1 MAANIDAGF
10 RGWVDGQDAVQDA
23 VICAYLLSPSTEIRS
38 VTSWL
43 RVTARN
49 VARADLRH
57 KGAEERA
64 WRRWFNIDAQAA
76 EGDATYQWA
85 RPESLVVTAVRGLPD
100 RQREV
105 LVLHYWADLE
115 VCAIATRLGIST
127 GTVKSTL
134 HRARANLGTTLNSG
148 KDTTMTAWNLNGNA
162 PEDFEYGRVRDE
174 PSGTAVLCLRST
186 SPQPRGFGTISQRFD
201 ADDYRGR
208 RWRLAG
214 DIRTDTDKWASLWMR
229 VDPHSADPRGGSRPL
244 AFDNMR
250 SRARHGTTSW
260 SRAEIVLGVDT
271 DAAAVSFGFLL
282 AGPGAAHLRNL
293 TFEEVGSDVPTT
305 EHHRPPQRAPDDLDF
320 GGTPQLDSL

>member
-1 MAANIDAGF
+1 MLRPLKAT
-10 RGWVDGQDAVQDA
+10 R
-23 VICAYLLSPSTEIRS
+23 L
-38 VTSWL
+38 TSGHG
-43 RVTARN
+43 RN
-49 VARADLRH
+49 
-57 KGAEERA
+57 
-64 WRRWFNIDAQAA
+64 RW
-76 EGDATYQWA
+76 
-85 RPESLVVTAVRGLPD
+85 SS
-100 RQREV
+100 QRCEDYPTV
-105 LVLHYWADLE
+105 NGKSLVLHYWADLE